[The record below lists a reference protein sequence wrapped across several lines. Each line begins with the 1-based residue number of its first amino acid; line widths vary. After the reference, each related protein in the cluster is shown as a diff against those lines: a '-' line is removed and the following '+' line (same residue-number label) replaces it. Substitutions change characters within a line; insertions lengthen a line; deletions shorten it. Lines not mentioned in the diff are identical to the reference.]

1 MVAWPSKISTGLPK
15 AGVCRSV
22 GADLGLPQSHNL
34 KSMGAS
40 HNDRWALVRNKRS
53 MSLMLLGTQQRTTA
67 MINRGAALV
76 ATRDKPSQIN
86 LITGLVEWPQVSYRR
101 PLISVRIG
109 NIISGLVG
117 GGVLD
122 QIVTLALHS
131 VMAAPAA
138 APRVHR
144 VPCAPEP

>member
-1 MVAWPSKISTGLPK
+1 
-15 AGVCRSV
+15 
-22 GADLGLPQSHNL
+22 
-34 KSMGAS
+34 MGAS

-76 ATRDKPSQIN
+76 ATRGKPSQIN

-122 QIVTLALHS
+122 QIVTLALPS